1 MPTKQTIE
9 IVWHPMT
16 ERPTRFE
23 RYLVAEA
30 NCRFKDGQTLVHYDV
45 NERSF
50 GRRLWTHGQSGT
62 PYAWAEKPK
71 IEVPKQEDIY
81 RFSKKESK

>member
-1 MPTKQTIE
+1 MPATLLSLLE
-9 IVWHPMT
+9 INRSNPNVGS
-16 ERPTRFE
+16 
-23 RYLVAEA
+23 
-30 NCRFKDGQTLVHYDV
+30 GQTLVRYDV

-50 GRRLWTHGQSGT
+50 GRRLWAHGQSGT

-81 RFSKKESK
+81 RFSKKEAK